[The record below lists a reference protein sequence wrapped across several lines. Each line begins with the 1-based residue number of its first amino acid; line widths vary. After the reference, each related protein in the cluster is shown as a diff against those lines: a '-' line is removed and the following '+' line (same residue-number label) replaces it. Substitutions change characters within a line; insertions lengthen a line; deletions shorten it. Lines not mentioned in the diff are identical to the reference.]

1 MACETDSYTKRP
13 LMSNDPYTEMTDEQ
27 IRNIKH
33 VWVWNVFN
41 IQFTMWSN
49 TWVLLCLVV
58 QNYCY
63 NKVVQ
68 IIQPYLFI
76 CDPVALNGG
85 SVAKWLACWTQAQKG
100 LGSIAAAMLSVNS
113 LRQTVHS
120 HRASI
125 YQAAKL
131 AAALLRVARV
141 TAGLAESNGSLPPGL
156 WLTSPAC
163 WLPRTGISS
172 GTLRSVTEYELP
184 FSTKCVREN
193 CVVLIQRSL

>member
-33 VWVWNVFN
+33 VWVWTVFN

-58 QNYCY
+58 QNNCY

-113 LRQTVHS
+113 LRQTVHT

-131 AAALLRVARV
+131 VAALLRVARV
-141 TAGLAESNGSLPPGL
+141 TAGLQKVMAAYHRVYDSHHLHADCQEPQSTPEPY
-156 WLTSPAC
+156 A
-163 WLPRTGISS
+163 RQSS
-172 GTLRSVTEYELP
+172 MGCLYLLVNQ
-184 FSTKCVREN
+184 C
-193 CVVLIQRSL
+193 